1 MTTRPQTPS
10 RAATRPSTARPCY
23 MCEGDYGVNAK
34 GECNLCGY
42 GAHKNKRRTGTP
54 GTRKRER
61 KRLKTA
67 DKKLD
72 RVKNAE
78 KKSGLDMGI
87 PRPSVGCEPLF
98 ERLSGQDEIWN
109 FLVAQGVLI
118 QPSDLRTPPGRF
130 DEDVLAEHGMC
141 PDLLFSPYPFED
153 GMVSPLDICIVDD
166 IASYFSPHHFEDGM
180 VSPLGIP

>member
-1 MTTRPQTPS
+1 MLLLLLR
-10 RAATRPSTARPCY
+10 
-23 MCEGDYGVNAK
+23 E
-34 GECNLCGY
+34 
-42 GAHKNKRRTGTP
+42 TP
-54 GTRKRER
+54 GGRT
-61 KRLKTA
+61 T
-67 DKKLD
+67 LD
-72 RVKNAE
+72 RD
-78 KKSGLDMGI
+78 GLDMGI

-153 GMVSPLDICIVDD
+153 GMVSPL
-166 IASYFSPHHFEDGM
+166 
-180 VSPLGIP
+180 GIP